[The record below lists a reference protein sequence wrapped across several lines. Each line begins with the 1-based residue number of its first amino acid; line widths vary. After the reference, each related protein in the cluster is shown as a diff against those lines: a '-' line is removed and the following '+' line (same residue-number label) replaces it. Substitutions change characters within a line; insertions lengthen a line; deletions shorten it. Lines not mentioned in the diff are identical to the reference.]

1 MTLTDMLLL
10 GGAGLVAGVVNAV
23 AGGGTFFTFSAL
35 VGVGIPPIAAN
46 ATSAVAVWPG
56 SIASMAAYRQ
66 EVAAHGRRFAVLGAV
81 SLAGAAIGAWLLLR
95 LEDAEFRVL
104 VPWLLLVATLLFAFS
119 PRLTGYLRAR
129 GRRERRAGAAQPPPS
144 GGPVS
149 RAVGAVIQFLVAIYG
164 GFFGA
169 GMGIL
174 MLAALAVTEGDDF
187 HRINAAKV
195 LLSVLING
203 IAIVLFI
210 ADGLVRWPAAL
221 IVMATCV
228 TGGYLGVVVA
238 KRVPVEWVRRF
249 VVSVGAGLTA
259 WFFLVP

>member
-10 GGAGLVAGVVNAV
+10 GGAGLMAGVVNAV

-66 EVAAHGRRFAVLGAV
+66 EVVAHGRRFAVLGVV

-95 LEDAEFRVL
+95 LEDAQFRVL

-119 PRLTGYLRAR
+119 PRLTAYLRAR
-129 GRRERRAGAAQPPPS
+129 GRRERQEGAAERPP
-144 GGPVS
+144 GGAVS
-149 RAVGAVIQFLVAIYG
+149 HIAGAVIQFLVAIYG

-221 IVMATCV
+221 IVMATCIA
-228 TGGYLGVVVA
+228 GGYLGVVVA

-249 VVSVGAGLTA
+249 VVSVGASLTA

>member
-1 MTLTDMLLL
+1 MLLL
-10 GGAGLVAGVVNAV
+10 GGAGLMAGVVNAV

-46 ATSAVAVWPG
+46 ATSSVAVWPG

-66 EVAAHGRRFAVLGAV
+66 EVVAHGRRFALLGVV

-95 LEDAEFRVL
+95 LEDAQFRVL

-119 PRLTGYLRAR
+119 PRLTAYLRAR
-129 GRRERRAGAAQPPPS
+129 GRRERQEQVAEQAAGAA
-144 GGPVS
+144 GGGGAVS
-149 RAVGAVIQFLVAIYG
+149 HIAGAVIQFLVAIYG

-221 IVMATCV
+221 IVMATCIA
-228 TGGYLGVVVA
+228 GGYLGVVVA